1 MELWLWAHPNSI
13 MIDVTS
19 DISNKKQLFCVH
31 NSLVIKIYATFV
43 GLCKTPQTSVNEIVK
58 VIPVRI
64 DLKK

>member
-1 MELWLWAHPNSI
+1 

-43 GLCKTPQTSVNEIVK
+43 GLSKTPQTSVNDIVK
-58 VIPVRI
+58 VILVRI